1 MTDNDI
7 VKYFLK
13 HRRVVASD
21 EDIAWLKS
29 VGDPQEIISNDYDL
43 LNVEYWACIQNRLG
57 VKISYQTAMLIDEA
71 LWNDGIDIMS
81 IGD

>member
-29 VGDPQEIISNDYDL
+29 VGDPQEIITNDYDL

-57 VKISYQTAMLIDEA
+57 VKISYPQIAIA
-71 LWNDGIDIMS
+71 NCNSFQKGNNS
-81 IGD
+81 